1 MAKHVLFGND
11 ARNRMLTGVNILG
24 DAVGSTIGP
33 KGRNVILEQSSG
45 QPLIT
50 NDGVTIAKSITLP
63 DAYEN
68 MGAMLVAQAAA
79 KTNELAGDGTTTAT
93 VLTQAMINKG
103 DEYLN
108 KGYNP
113 VDIRR
118 GIELTTKFVVEQLA
132 NQAKVIDTNE
142 EIAQVA
148 SVSSA
153 DPLIGQL
160 IADAMDKVGKD
171 GIITMEESRGLD
183 TELVVLEG
191 MEYDR
196 GYMSPYMVTNKEKM
210 TAELDQP
217 YILITNHKL
226 SAIGPMLPLLESVV
240 ESGHPLLIIAND
252 VEGEVFNSLI
262 MNMMQGSF
270 TNVMIKTPGF
280 GERSKDLL
288 QDLAVATGGT
298 FFDADLGQGFEGA
311 DKDSLGRALKAI
323 ITKSSTT
330 IIETGG
336 AVEDVKDQT
345 DMINAQLA
353 LAKTEVDENHLRQ
366 RLAKLSG
373 GVAVIKV
380 GAATETEM
388 KERKMRIEDALNATK
403 AAVKE
408 GIVAGGGY
416 TLFTLSTSH
425 ETLSFVEEL
434 ATDGEIA
441 GYNVVVEAMKQP
453 FIRIIENAGKD
464 SSIVDES
471 IAYGRG
477 YNAATGKFVHLIED
491 GVIDPVTVTRS
502 ALQNAS
508 SIASLYLTTDTA
520 VSIIKENDAS
530 NPNDITIPLGQL
542 AQQY

>member
-1 MAKHVLFGND
+1 MAKHVLFGQD
-11 ARNRMLTGVNILG
+11 ARAKMINGVNILG
-24 DAVGSTIGP
+24 NSVGSTIGP
-33 KGRNVILEQSSG
+33 KGRNVILQQPSG

-63 DAYEN
+63 DPYEN

-103 DEYLN
+103 DEYLGSGLN
-108 KGYNP
+108 A

-118 GIELTTKFVVEQLA
+118 GIELTTKHVVELLSK
-132 NQAKVIDTNE
+132 QAKIIDTNE

-153 DPLIGQL
+153 DAVIGQL

-171 GIITMEESRGLD
+171 GIITMEESRGLE
-183 TELVVLEG
+183 TELTVLEG

-196 GYMSPYMVTNKEKM
+196 GYISPYMVTNKEKM
-210 TAELDQP
+210 TAELEQP

-226 SAIGPMLPLLESVV
+226 SVIDPLLPLLEDVAN
-240 ESGHPLLIIAND
+240 SGHPLLIIAND
-252 VEGEVFNSLI
+252 VEGEVFNSLV
-262 MNMMQGSF
+262 MNMMQGGF
-270 TNVMIKTPGF
+270 KNVMIKTPGF
-280 GERSKDLL
+280 GDRSKELL
-288 QDLAVATGGT
+288 QDLAIATGGT
-298 FFDADLGQGFEGA
+298 FFDADLGHDFSGA
-311 DKDSLGRALKAI
+311 DKDSLGQALKVVV
-323 ITKSSTT
+323 TKSSTT
-330 IIETGG
+330 IIDTGG
-336 AVEDVKDQT
+336 GAEDVADRVKEIQ
-345 DMINAQLA
+345 AQLA
-353 LAKTEVDENHLRQ
+353 LAKTEADENHLRE
-366 RLAKLSG
+366 RLAKLAG

-416 TLFTLSTSH
+416 TLFMLSLDMELNKFI
-425 ETLSFVEEL
+425 ETLN
-434 ATDGEIA
+434 TDGERA
-441 GYNVVVEAMKQP
+441 GFNVVCDAMMRP
-453 FIRIIENAGKD
+453 FERIIENAGKD
-464 SSIVDES
+464 RAVIDKALEL
-471 IAYGRG
+471 GKG
-477 YNAATGKFVHLIED
+477 YNAATGQFVDLIED

-502 ALQNAS
+502 ALQNAA

-520 VSIIKENDAS
+520 VSIIPENES
-530 NPNDITIPLGQL
+530 GNDITIPLGQL
-542 AQQY
+542 AQPY

>member
-1 MAKHVLFGND
+1 MAKHVLFGDD

-108 KGYNP
+108 KGHNP

-183 TELVVLEG
+183 TELVILEG

-520 VSIIKENDAS
+520 VSIIKESDAS

>member
-1 MAKHVLFGND
+1 MAKHVLFGQQ
-11 ARNRMLTGVNILG
+11 AREKMLHGVNILG
-24 DAVGSTIGP
+24 DSVGSTIGP
-33 KGRNVILEQSSG
+33 KGRNVILQQPSG

-63 DAYEN
+63 DPYEN

-103 DEYLN
+103 DEYLGQ
-108 KGYNP
+108 GYNA

-118 GIELTTKFVVEQLA
+118 GIELTTKHVVDLLSK
-132 NQAKVIDTNE
+132 QAKIIDTNE

-153 DPLIGQL
+153 DAAIGQL

-171 GIITMEESRGLD
+171 GIITMEESRGLE

-196 GYMSPYMVTNKEKM
+196 GYISPYMVTNKEKM
-210 TAELDQP
+210 TAELEQP

-226 SAIGPMLPLLESVV
+226 SAVEPLLPLLEDVAN
-240 ESGHPLLIIAND
+240 SGHPLLIIAND
-252 VEGEVFNSLI
+252 VEGDVFNSLI
-262 MNMMQGSF
+262 MNMMQGTF
-270 TNVMIKTPGF
+270 KNVMIKSPGF
-280 GERSKDLL
+280 GDRSKDLL

-298 FFDADLGQGFEGA
+298 FFDADLGHDFSGA
-311 DKDSLGRALKAI
+311 DKDSLGQALKVVI
-323 ITKSSTT
+323 SKSSTT
-330 IIETGG
+330 IIDTGG
-336 AVEDVKDQT
+336 GAEDVAERVKEIQ
-345 DMINAQLA
+345 AQLA
-353 LAKTEVDENHLRQ
+353 LAKTEADENHLRE
-366 RLAKLSG
+366 RLAKLAG

-416 TLFTLSTSH
+416 TLF
-425 ETLSFVEEL
+425 EL
-434 ATDGEIA
+434 ATALRNGDFQYTLSNEGERY
-441 GYNVVVEAMKQP
+441 GHKVVVDAMNVPFNKIISNAGRDTSEITKEAMLS
-453 FIRIIENAGKD
+453 GK
-464 SSIVDES
+464 
-471 IAYGRG
+471 G
-477 YNAATGKFVHLIED
+477 YNAATGKFVDLIED

-502 ALQNAS
+502 ALQNAA

-520 VSIIKENDAS
+520 VSIIPENES
-530 NPNDITIPLGQL
+530 GGNDITIPLGQL
-542 AQQY
+542 AQPY

>member
-108 KGYNP
+108 KGHNP

-183 TELVVLEG
+183 TELVILEG

-520 VSIIKENDAS
+520 VSIIKESDAS

>member
-1 MAKHVLFGND
+1 MAKDVLFGKD
-11 ARNRMLTGVNILG
+11 ARSKMLTGVNILG

-33 KGRNVILEQSSG
+33 KGRNVILEQNSG

-63 DAYEN
+63 DPYEN

-79 KTNELAGDGTTTAT
+79 KTNDLAGDGTTTAT
-93 VLTQAMINKG
+93 VLTQAMINNG
-103 DEYLN
+103 AEYLEQ
-108 KGYNP
+108 GFNP

-118 GIELTTKFVVEQLA
+118 GIELTTKYIVDRLA
-132 NQAKVIDTNE
+132 GQAKPINTSE

-148 SVSSA
+148 SISSA
-153 DPLIGQL
+153 DAGIGQL

-210 TAELDQP
+210 TVELEQP

-226 SAIGPMLPLLESVV
+226 GVIGPILPLLEDVAN
-240 ESGHPLLIIAND
+240 SGHPLLVIADD
-252 VEGEVFNSLI
+252 VEGEVFNSLV
-262 MNMMQGSF
+262 MNAMQGSF
-270 TNVMIKTPGF
+270 KTAIIKSPGF
-280 GERSKDLL
+280 GQRSKDLM
-288 QDLAVATGGT
+288 QDLAIATGGT
-298 FFDADLGQGFEGA
+298 FFDADLGQGFDGA
-311 DKDSLGRALKAI
+311 DKDSLGQALKVVVS
-323 ITKSSTT
+323 KSTTT
-330 IIETGG
+330 IIDTGG
-336 AVEDVKDQT
+336 AVEDVADRVKE
-345 DMINAQLA
+345 INAQIA
-353 LAKTEVDENHLRQ
+353 IAKTDTDEQHLRE
-366 RLAKLSG
+366 RLAKLAG

-416 TLFTLSTSH
+416 TLFR
-425 ETLSFVEEL
+425 L
-434 ATDGEIA
+434 ATDSEVAKFSETLDNDGERA
-441 GYNVVVEAMKQP
+441 GFASVLSAMMQP
-453 FIRIIENAGKD
+453 IERIVYNAGRSTATIDKM
-464 SSIVDES
+464 IE
-471 IAYGRG
+471 
-477 YNAATGKFVHLIED
+477 TGKGFNARTGQFVDLIGD

-502 ALQNAS
+502 ALQNAA

-520 VSIIKENDAS
+520 VSIIREKESD
-530 NPNDITIPLGQL
+530 NDITIPLGQL